1 MVSVTEG
8 GEKEITTILGC
19 EVVYLSSVTDAYTFD
34 SKYGLAKAAFF
45 QAKETISGVEPAA
58 VGLTISGRRIT
69 FAISGNVTAG
79 YLQVWG
85 E

>member
-1 MVSVTEG
+1 MTAVTKG
-8 GEKEITTILGC
+8 GSKEITTILGC
-19 EVVYLSSVTDAYTFD
+19 EVVYLSSVTDAYTYD

-45 QAKETISGVEPAA
+45 QGTTVGGTEPVA
-58 VGLTISGRRIT
+58 VGLTISGRQVT
-69 FAISGNVTAG
+69 FAISGTVTAG

>member
-1 MVSVTEG
+1 MTAVTKG
-8 GEKEITTILGC
+8 GSKEITTILGC

-34 SKYGLAKAAFF
+34 SRFGLAKAAFF
-45 QAKETISGVEPAA
+45 QPIGTLKSVEPTA

-69 FAISGNVTAG
+69 FAISGTITSG

>member
-1 MVSVTEG
+1 MTGATEG

-19 EVVYLSSVTDAYTFD
+19 EVKYFSTVADTYTFD
-34 SKYGLAKAAFF
+34 SRFGLAKAAFF
-45 QAKETISGVEPAA
+45 QGTTVGGTEPVA
-58 VGLTISGRRIT
+58 VGLTISGGRVT
-69 FAISGNVTAG
+69 FAISGTVTAG

>member
-1 MVSVTEG
+1 MTAVTKG
-8 GEKEITTILGC
+8 GSKEITTILGC
-19 EVVYLSSVTDAYTFD
+19 EVVYLSSVTDAYTYD

-45 QAKETISGVEPAA
+45 QGTTVGGTEPVA
-58 VGLTISGRRIT
+58 VGLTIVGRRVT
-69 FAISGNVTAG
+69 FAISGTVTAG

>member
-1 MVSVTEG
+1 MTDVTKG
-8 GEKEITTILGC
+8 GSKEITTILGC
-19 EVVYLSSVTDAYTFD
+19 EVVYLSSVTNAYTYD
-34 SKYGLAKAAFF
+34 SKYGLARAAFF
-45 QAKETISGVEPAA
+45 QGTTVGGAEPVA

-69 FAISGNVTAG
+69 FAISGTVTAG